1 MRPMADWLTYSPSD
15 FLLFAPRTYYRL
27 FALYNQAIWPGQLL
41 ALAAGITILLFLL
54 RGGTGRARAAL
65 AILAAAWLW
74 VAWAFLLQRYDT
86 INWVAR
92 YFAVGFA
99 LQALLLAGW
108 AAMGRPRLESRLGG
122 AGRFGVAVVLFALVG
137 QPLLGPLMGRAWA
150 QAEVF
155 GIAPDP
161 TAVGTLGVLLVAKGR
176 MAWALFA
183 IPLAWCAITGATLAT
198 MESPD
203 AFVTPLVAAV
213 SLAVAMGRRRAKF

>member
-1 MRPMADWLTYSPSD
+1 MADWLTYSPSD

-99 LQALLLAGW
+99 LHALLLAGW

-203 AFVTPLVAAV
+203 AFVTPLVAVV